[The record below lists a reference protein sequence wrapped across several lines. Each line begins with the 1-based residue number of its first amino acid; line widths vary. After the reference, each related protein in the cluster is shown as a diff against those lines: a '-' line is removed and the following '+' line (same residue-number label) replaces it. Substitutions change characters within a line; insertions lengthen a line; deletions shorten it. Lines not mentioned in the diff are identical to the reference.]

1 MQVVLMSG
9 MHSKVLQAQDT
20 NLYQQPWKRL
30 QFVVGRK
37 GKHELMALGG
47 KWEPCDGSH
56 PEQDP
61 AALKQTAIR
70 TFKEATGVDLSKC
83 TKWCVHSSFRKK

>member
-1 MQVVLMSG
+1 MVEHACTGLLQVVLMGG
-9 MHSKVLQAQDT
+9 MQSKVLQAQDT
-20 NLYQQPWKRL
+20 NIYQQPWKRL
-30 QFVVGRK
+30 HFVVGRR
-37 GKHELMALGG
+37 GKHELLSLGG
-47 KWEPCDGSH
+47 KWEPCDGGH

-83 TKWCVHSSFRKK
+83 SKW